1 MSWSHK
7 NHVVFTKLYLS
18 ICFYLY
24 LSHYGSLHVNDILIL
39 ETKANATIF
48 VDVMDNI
55 TPLNKINLLTRKKYT
70 KIKIFHKLRKLEPSN
85 LNEFII
91 WILQKNKRCN
101 DVHNSY
107 AVF

>member
-55 TPLNKINLLTRKKYT
+55 TPLNKINLLTRKKV
-70 KIKIFHKLRKLEPSN
+70 RKLEPSN